1 MQMGMAAFLSGAATA
16 TLQGDD
22 LLREQG
28 PRLFAASEFAASL
41 LSGARPVTDPL
52 LCSGRAGGVV
62 GGPAPTF
69 ELAHALFARLGLDDA
84 QTRRQLANVREKFLA
99 SGESGGAMPCAGE
112 RMRESAGPR
121 ARSVSPPSW
130 PCARP
135 QTTLRR
141 ALHLRPVGDDRLRP
155 PATVTGR
162 SAPRLAAT

>member
-84 QTRRQLANVREKFLA
+84 QTRRQLANVRQKFLA
-99 SGESGGAMPCAGE
+99 SGESGGAMRCEIALDRVRAASHRP
-112 RMRESAGPR
+112 AGP
-121 ARSVSPPSW
+121 
-130 PCARP
+130 
-135 QTTLRR
+135 
-141 ALHLRPVGDDRLRP
+141 
-155 PATVTGR
+155 ATHPLGELYICGPWETITFGL
-162 SAPRLAAT
+162 PLP

>member
-99 SGESGGAMPCAGE
+99 SGESGGAMRAQRRECE
-112 RMRESAGPR
+112 RALDRERAASHRPAGPAR
-121 ARSVSPPSW
+121 APKQPLGELYICGPW
-130 PCARP
+130 ETITFGLPLP
-135 QTTLRR
+135 
-141 ALHLRPVGDDRLRP
+141 
-155 PATVTGR
+155 
-162 SAPRLAAT
+162 

>member
-41 LSGARPVTDPL
+41 LNGARPVTDPL
-52 LCSGRAGGVV
+52 LCSGRAGGVI

-84 QTRRQLANVREKFLA
+84 QTRRQLANVRQKFLA
-99 SGESGGAMPCAGE
+99 SGECWVRDAMRDCAG
-112 RMRESAGPR
+112 PH
-121 ARSVSPPSW
+121 ARCVSPPSR
-130 PCARP
+130 PCACP
-135 QTTLRR
+135 
-141 ALHLRPVGDDRLRP
+141 H
-155 PATVTGR
+155 TGELYICG
-162 SAPRLAAT
+162 PWETITFGLPLP